1 MPKVSPNLPIASAMA
16 EAKYVDAGPA
26 IERGRLLPND
36 AGPIANTI
44 RYLKLPTQ
52 GELRPQTE
60 RDALETRLEP
70 IESRNS

>member
-1 MPKVSPNLPIASAMA
+1 MLTQAPHRTRAAT
-16 EAKYVDAGPA
+16 
-26 IERGRLLPND
+26 PND

-44 RYLKLPTQ
+44 RYLKLPTR

-70 IESRNS
+70 IESRNFMNDLTKMITGRSL